1 MLFLL
6 TDVSIG
12 SSMKLLILLATAVLV
27 AACGGGSSSSGAADA
42 QATAAAQAALDPPTI
57 SIEFKTVCEL
67 IVSCKDGTEVKE
79 SLSSEA
85 ECDALREKAQTFD
98 YEHCQVDISTSTSAE
113 RTP

>member
-1 MLFLL
+1 
-6 TDVSIG
+6 
-12 SSMKLLILLATAVLV
+12 MKLLILLATVMLV

-42 QATAAAQAALDPPTI
+42 QAAAAAEAALDLPARSTE
-57 SIEFKTVCEL
+57 SKLVCEL
-67 IVSCKDGTEVKE
+67 IVSCKDGTEVNE

-98 YEHCQVDISTSTSAE
+98 YEHCQVSISTSTRAE